1 MAELNSR
8 QLEAVKYIDGPLLVL
23 AGAGSGKTRVITQ
36 KILYLVRECGIAAR
50 NIAAVTFTNK
60 AAREMKARVGADLS
74 KKESRGLKVST
85 FHHLG
90 LTIIRKECKEL
101 GFKPGFTIYDAQ
113 DSTDV
118 IKELMSARYNGDD
131 NFETIQQHISRWK
144 NAAIDPHE
152 VVLAADADVISIAA
166 SVIYDDYD
174 QTLKSYNAVDFDDLI
189 RLPVRLFEN
198 NPEALTRWQHQIRY
212 LLIDEYQDTNGSQYR
227 LVKLLAG
234 SIGAFTVVGDDDQS
248 IYAWRGAQPE
258 NLALLND
265 DYPRLKVIKLEQN
278 YRSTACILQAA
289 NKLIANNAH
298 IFEKELWSHL
308 GFGERITVLE
318 ARNEEH
324 EVERVVTRILAHK
337 FQNAANFSDYAILY
351 RGNHQSRMF
360 ERTLREHQVPYTITG
375 SKSFFSYTEIKDIIA
390 YLQLLCNNDNDRA
403 FLRVINTPRREIG
416 PATLTQLSEY
426 ANKRSVSL
434 CEAAYELGLAE
445 YLPDRAVAKLRHFVE
460 WLAMMS
466 DRAERGNTDSLVR
479 DLIAEINYESWLQ
492 DSCSTMA
499 SIERKLENINE
510 LVQWIERLMNNDERS
525 DEFADI
531 ISYLQ
536 LMDIMERQDKDEDS
550 DSVNLLTL
558 HSSKGLEFPH
568 VYIIGME
575 EKLIPHHASM
585 DDNIEE
591 ERRLA
596 YVGITRAQKTLT
608 FSLVQR
614 RKRSGEMEECEPS
627 RFLFEIPEE
636 HLNWER
642 IGGEVDPEKRQ
653 QKGRAHLDSLRNMLG
668 EPIT

>member
-90 LTIIRKECKEL
+90 LTIIRKECKVL

-113 DSTDV
+113 DSADV
-118 IKELMSARYNGDD
+118 LKELMLARYNGDD
-131 NFETIQQHISRWK
+131 GFESIQQHISRWK

-152 VVLAADADVISIAA
+152 VVLPADADVVSTAA
-166 SVIYDDYD
+166 SVIYDDYEK
-174 QTLKSYNAVDFDDLI
+174 TLKSYNAVDFDDLI
-189 RLPVRLFEN
+189 RLPVRLFQN
-198 NPEALTRWQHQIRY
+198 NPEVLTRWQNQIRY
-212 LLIDEYQDTNGSQYR
+212 LLIDEYQDTNASQYQ

-234 SIGAFTVVGDDDQS
+234 TIGAFTVVGDDDQS

-258 NLALLND
+258 NLALLKD
-265 DYPRLKVIKLEQN
+265 DYPRLNVIKLEQN

-337 FQNAANFSDYAILY
+337 YQNRTNFSDYAILY

-375 SKSFFSYTEIKDIIA
+375 SKSFFSYTEIKDIMA
-390 YLQLLCNNDNDRA
+390 YLQLVCNSDNDRA

-416 PATLTQLSEY
+416 PATITQLSEY

-460 WLAMMS
+460 WLAVLS
-466 DRAERGNTDSLVR
+466 DRAKRGNTESLVS

-499 SIERKLENINE
+499 TIERKLENINE
-510 LVQWIERLMNNDERS
+510 LVQWIERLIKNDERS
-525 DEFADI
+525 DEFVDI

-536 LMDIMERQDKDEDS
+536 LMDIMERQGKEEES

-614 RKRSGEMEECEPS
+614 RKRGGEMEECEPS

-642 IGGEVDPEKRQ
+642 IGGEVDPVKRQ
-653 QKGRAHLDSLRNMLG
+653 QKGRAHLDNLRNMLG

>member
-1 MAELNSR
+1 MNSR
-8 QLEAVKYIDGPLLVL
+8 QREAVKYIDGPLLVL

-50 NIAAVTFTNK
+50 NIAALTFTNK
-60 AAREMKARVGADLS
+60 AAREMKARVSADLS

-90 LTIIRKECKEL
+90 LTIIRKDCKIL
-101 GFKPGFTIYDAQ
+101 GYKPGFSIYDAQ

-118 IKELMSARYNGDD
+118 IKELMLARYNGDD
-131 NFETIQQHISRWK
+131 GYENIQQHISRWK
-144 NAAIDPHE
+144 NAAIDPAD
-152 VVLAADADVISIAA
+152 VVLPSDADAIASAA

-174 QTLKSYNAVDFDDLI
+174 NLLKSHNAVDFDDLI
-189 RLPVRLFEN
+189 RLPVHLFQKF
-198 NPEALTRWQHQIRY
+198 PEVLTRWQNHIRY
-212 LLIDEYQDTNGSQYR
+212 LLIDEYQDTNASQYQ

-265 DYPRLKVIKLEQN
+265 DYPRLKVVKLEQN
-278 YRSTACILQAA
+278 YRSTGCILQAA

-298 IFEKELWSHL
+298 IFEKVLWSQL

-324 EVERVVTRILAHK
+324 EVERVVSRILAHK
-337 FQNAANFSDYAILY
+337 YQNNTSFSDYAILY
-351 RGNHQSRMF
+351 RGNHQSRLF
-360 ERTLREHQVPYTITG
+360 ERTLREHRVPYTITG
-375 SKSFFSYTEIKDIIA
+375 SKSFFSYTEIKDIMA
-390 YLQLLCNNDNDRA
+390 YLQLICNDDNDKA
-403 FLRVINTPRREIG
+403 FLRAVNTPRREIG
-416 PATLTQLSEY
+416 PTTITKLSEY
-426 ANKRSVSL
+426 ANSRSVSL

-445 YLPDRAVAKLRHFVE
+445 FLPERAVTKLRHFVE
-460 WLAMMS
+460 WLATMS
-466 DRAERGNTDSLVR
+466 DRAKRGDIKNLVD

-492 DSCSTMA
+492 ESSANMA

-510 LVQWIERLMNNDERS
+510 LAQWIGRLIENDEKSR
-525 DEFADI
+525 DFADI

-536 LMDIMERQDKDEDS
+536 LMDIMERQDNDEES

-558 HSSKGLEFPH
+558 HSSKGLEYPH

-575 EKLIPHHASM
+575 EKLIPHHANI
-585 DDNIEE
+585 DDNLEE

-608 FSLVQR
+608 FSMAQR
-614 RKRSGEMEECEPS
+614 RKRNGEMEECEPS
-627 RFLFEIPEE
+627 RFIFEIPEE
-636 HLNWER
+636 HLNWEK
-642 IGGEVDPEKRQ
+642 IGQEDPEKRQ
-653 QKGRAHLDSLRNMLG
+653 QTGRAHLDNLRSILG
-668 EPIT
+668 DPLS

>member
-375 SKSFFSYTEIKDIIA
+375 SKSFFSYTEIKDIMA